1 MMKFNVLKRFSS
13 EVAFTAEI
21 ECAEDAP
28 TSIKM
33 GLAARWAIKSRAD
46 LSRAD
51 LGGANLSGAYL
62 SGANLSGAD
71 LGGANLS
78 GAYLSGAYLGGANL
92 SGANLSGAYLSGA
105 DLSGAD
111 LGGANLSGAYLSGA
125 YLGGADLGG
134 ANLSGANLSGAYLG
148 GADLSGQWIV
158 QGATRSDGYAFF
170 LQMLTGDKE
179 PMVKAGC
186 RLLTVPQAQKHW
198 ADTRG
203 GTALGDETEVIIRS
217 MVVLAKIR
225 GLVS

>member
-21 ECAEDAP
+21 ECAEDAS

-46 LSRAD
+46 LSGAD
-51 LGGANLSGAYL
+51 LSGAYL
-62 SGANLSGAD
+62 G
-71 LGGANLS
+71 
-78 GAYLSGAYLGGANL
+78 GAYLSGAYLGRADL
-92 SGANLSGAYLSGA
+92 SGAYLGGAYLSGA
-105 DLSGAD
+105 DLGRAD
-111 LGGANLSGAYLSGA
+111 LSGAYLSR
-125 YLGGADLGG
+125 ADLG
-134 ANLSGANLSGAYLG
+134 
-148 GADLSGQWIV
+148 GQWIV

>member
-46 LSRAD
+46 LSR
-51 LGGANLSGAYL
+51 
-62 SGANLSGAD
+62 
-71 LGGANLS
+71 
-78 GAYLSGAYLGGANL
+78 
-92 SGANLSGAYLSGA
+92 
-105 DLSGAD
+105 AD